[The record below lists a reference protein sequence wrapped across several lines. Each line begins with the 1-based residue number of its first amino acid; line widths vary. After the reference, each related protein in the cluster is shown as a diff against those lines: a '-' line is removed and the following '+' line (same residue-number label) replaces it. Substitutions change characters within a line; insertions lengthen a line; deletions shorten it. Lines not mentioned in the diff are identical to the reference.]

1 MATDIANT
9 QSNLQSTSSPSPVFD
24 PNTLSIINTP
34 ESLPIS
40 KPPTIPLPLGNDIL
54 DIYDPNLTLEQ
65 IASLSPGDIN
75 ARNAALGTGPYKTS
89 PTDEQGNIVVKG
101 ITGAVTATQASAT
114 AQDQA
119 NFSSQSDWR
128 VRLSLAPGSTY
139 LYNDTTSNPNIL
151 SPLKKTN
158 GVIFPYT
165 PQIQV
170 TYAATYQSDQLTH
183 SNYKINQYTSSSVD
197 NVTISCD
204 FTAQDIA
211 EANYLLAVIHFFRT
225 ATKMF
230 YGQDQ
235 NPKPGT
241 PPPLCYLYGM
251 GDYQF
256 SAHPL
261 VITGF
266 TYSLPNDVDYIR
278 TQGISPAGSLQN
290 SIQSLNGAIKRLG
303 DTILPGGLKPA
314 PNYGSSQ
321 QSASIPVTWVPTKI
335 QLSINCLPIISR
347 NQISN
352 QFSLKDY
359 ASGKLLNGTR
369 RPGGGIW

>member
-34 ESLPIS
+34 ELLPIS
-40 KPPTIPLPLGNDIL
+40 KPPTIPLPLGNDIP

-197 NVTISCD
+197 NVNISCD